1 MIEYNEGP
9 IKNRQSRETG
19 NTDYTIRRNVLI
31 SKFEFFYFSSN
42 FNAIFVKCLYWWAI
56 KKIVYFGKG
65 SNRGPN
71 SEWIVS
77 SAFGSMS
84 TDFLCQ
90 CSFKKIESP
99 TLI

>member
-1 MIEYNEGP
+1 MG
-9 IKNRQSRETG
+9 
-19 NTDYTIRRNVLI
+19 
-31 SKFEFFYFSSN
+31 
-42 FNAIFVKCLYWWAI
+42 CWWAI
-56 KKIVYFGKG
+56 QKFIYFGKG